1 MAVSITLYSLSK
13 CHNSTKQP
21 SGTGTTYSCLL
32 KEGTDKWNPT
42 FIVTG
47 DPSSNN
53 YCSAFGM
60 YYYIDRMEYVP
71 PHWHLICSLDPM
83 ATWKTNIGSTS
94 LYVLR
99 ANSVSE
105 RDIRLFDNLPTRA
118 GPATEIAGFGGLI
131 FPNWATG
138 SYVVSVCGAS
148 QSGAYHYVVAPNDMK
163 TFMEKFMSSFAW
175 VDPGGIIDDQVKAL
189 IEPQNWIQDIRWYP
203 FTPACSGY
211 AETIYLGDWNTNCPA
226 DVMQEGYIWSPVT
239 PFTLTIPKHPDAQD
253 QGLFLN
259 GAPYSQYTFVDPFF
273 GTISCD
279 ASSMADMSTL
289 TYDILVDP
297 SCGFGHVRITAD
309 GDGQRVVIADRTGS
323 FGVPQYMTYQS
334 RDYLGAL
341 SADPVSTAANL
352 VKTAFVP
359 KTQTTGHPGSRAM
372 YGYSPLLYCEFS
384 RVHPVA
390 PSRQGYPVSKL
401 LTVGSLSGFIQVER
415 GDVPIPGPSW
425 AQDQIRS
432 YLEGGF
438 YYE

>member
-1 MAVSITLYSLSK
+1 M
-13 CHNSTKQP
+13 
-21 SGTGTTYSCLL
+21 
-32 KEGTDKWNPT
+32 KEGTDRWNPT

-47 DPSSNN
+47 DPSNNN

-99 ANSVSE
+99 ANSATE
-105 RDIRLFDNLPTRA
+105 RDPRLFDTLPTKA
-118 GPATEIAGFGGLI
+118 GPDTEIGSFTGPV

-138 SYVVSVCGAS
+138 SYVISVCGAS
-148 QSGAYHYVVAPNDMK
+148 QSGAYHYVVSPSGMQ
-163 TFMEKFMSSFAW
+163 TFMEKFMSNFAW
-175 VDPGGIIDDQVKAL
+175 VDPNGVLDDQVKAL

-226 DVMQEGYIWSPVT
+226 DVMEVGYVWSPVT
-239 PFTLTIPKHPDAQD
+239 PFTMTIPKHPDASD

-259 GAPYSQYTFVDPFF
+259 GSGYSQYTWADPFF
-273 GTISCD
+273 GTISID
-279 ASSMADMSTL
+279 PNSIADMSTL
-289 TYDILVDP
+289 TYLIEVDP
-297 SCGFGHVRITAD
+297 SCGFGHMRLT
-309 GDGQRVVIADRTGS
+309 GDSSGEKVLVAERSGQ
-323 FGVPQYMTYQS
+323 FGVSQYMTYQS

-341 SADPVSTAANL
+341 SADPISTAANL

-359 KTQTTGHPGSRAM
+359 KTQTTGSPGSRAM
-372 YGYSPLLYCEFS
+372 YAFQPLLYCEFA

-401 LTVGSLSGFIQVER
+401 LTIGGLSGFIQVER